1 MIKGCSLR
9 NFYSS
14 TVTLLQNFHMKR
26 CICAILSIL
35 FNWIYKNRIVS
46 GEEQRMYKE
55 GDEESELVEDLKEI
69 ASE

>member
-1 MIKGCSLR
+1 
-9 NFYSS
+9 
-14 TVTLLQNFHMKR
+14 MKR

>member
-1 MIKGCSLR
+1 
-9 NFYSS
+9 
-14 TVTLLQNFHMKR
+14 MKR
-26 CICAILSIL
+26 CICAILSTL

-46 GEEQRMYKE
+46 EEEQRMYKE